1 MDKKQFLD
9 KYFSELK
16 SLINFN
22 QKEKIICNEDDINF
36 FEVYKNIKENLL
48 NYKDNVWPLYL
59 ADPVA
64 EKKDPLWFAK
74 KKS

>member
-22 QKEKIICNEDDINF
+22 QKEIDKIILTSEI
-36 FEVYKNIKENLL
+36 LL
-48 NYKDNVWPLYL
+48 E
-59 ADPVA
+59 AS
-64 EKKDPLWFAK
+64 KKGK
-74 KKS
+74 KTLIFGKIGRASCRERV